1 MMVRLFFD
9 GCSRDSFSRQTH
21 LPQRYRVE
29 INSTLTKTTMKTT
42 PIITTAMAAFMI
54 SPACAIDAP
63 VDDARPPAVAN
74 GAGNDAP
81 KPDKA
86 AEQNAPEKKENT
98 AFLGVLVTPVPDMLA
113 GHLGLKNG
121 EGVAVLIV
129 APDGPAA
136 KAGIAVNDIITRVGD
151 KPVGSHEE
159 LSQIVTGRKPGDT
172 LHLEMIHKGKTAGL
186 DVKLDTRPE
195 GIDNLQPN
203 PLIEGL
209 PLDGVPKEM
218 ADRIRGAIKGNL
230 GGVQLHFGDLDAD
243 GIAQKN
249 IEEMQKQMK
258 KMRELKGF
266 GAMPDF
272 QSSSRTRLMDQEGS
286 VEMKST
292 NGGKEITLSDK
303 NGKITWSGPWDTEQD
318 KAAAPENVRE
328 RIKRLNLDGAGA
340 VGGMV
345 EITPDLLNPNL
356 NGDKKP
362 AGDGDG
368 DGPQ

>member
-1 MMVRLFFD
+1 
-9 GCSRDSFSRQTH
+9 
-21 LPQRYRVE
+21 
-29 INSTLTKTTMKTT
+29 MKTT

-54 SPACAIDAP
+54 SPAFAIDAP
-63 VDDARPPAVAN
+63 VDDARPPAVADS
-74 GAGNDAP
+74 AVNDAP
-81 KPDKA
+81 KPDNA
-86 AEQNAPEKKENT
+86 AEKNVAEKKENI
-98 AFLGVLVTPVPDMLA
+98 AYLGVLVAPVPDMLA
-113 GHLGLKNG
+113 GHLGLKDS
-121 EGVAVLIV
+121 EGVAVQMV

-159 LSQIVTGRKPGDT
+159 LSQLVTGRKPGDS
-172 LHLEMIHKGKTAGL
+172 LHLEMIHKGKKSGL

-218 ADRIRGAIKGNL
+218 ADRIRGAIRGNL
-230 GGVQLHFGDLDAD
+230 GGIQLQFGDLNPDA
-243 GIAQKN
+243 IAPKN
-249 IEEMQKQMK
+249 IEEMRKQMR

-272 QSSSRTRLMDQEGS
+272 QSSSRTRMMDGEGS

-292 NGGKEITLSDK
+292 NGGKEVTLSDK
-303 NGKITWSGPWDTEQD
+303 NGKVTWTGPWDTEQD

-328 RIKRLNLDGAGA
+328 RIKRLNMDGAGA

-345 EITPDLLNPNL
+345 EVTPDLLNPNQ